1 MFHDVEHFGSLS
13 TREDLTCVN
22 AQTGTQAVDRAAAL
36 LVRVVEADGPVSFGA
51 ITEAA
56 GLPKSTTSRLL
67 GALERHALVERD
79 RDGALRPGV
88 VLSRFAR
95 RAGSTDRL
103 VQTARPF
110 LESLARQTGETVN
123 LAVAGPGAVEQI
135 DQVDSSYLLGA
146 TNWVGLDVPFHCSA
160 LGKVFLA
167 HGAVQVPPGRLEQ
180 RTTRTVT
187 TREALSA
194 DLDLVLRRGYAVADE
209 ELEPGLVA
217 IAAPVRDGA
226 GRVVGALSVS
236 GPSVRLTAERT
247 ATVAG
252 LTVLTAGQLSQA
264 LGHEP
269 GTHPRPEHRAGTDTR
284 SDTQQDIPQ
293 DIPTGIPTDIENAE
307 GAA

>member
-1 MFHDVEHFGSLS
+1 MS
-13 TREDLTCVN
+13 T
-22 AQTGTQAVDRAAAL
+22 QTGTQAVDRAAAL
-36 LVRVVEADGPVSFGA
+36 LVRVLEADGPISFGA
-51 ITEAA
+51 LTEAA

-67 GALERHALVERD
+67 GALERHSLVERD

-88 VLSRFAR
+88 VPSRFAR
-95 RAGSTDRL
+95 RASSTDRL
-103 VQTARPF
+103 VQTARPY
-110 LESLARQTGETVN
+110 LEALARQTGETVN
-123 LAVAGPGAVEQI
+123 LAVAGPRAVEQI

-167 HGAVQVPPGRLEQ
+167 HGAVEVPPGRLEQ
-180 RTTRTVT
+180 RTTRTLT
-187 TREALSA
+187 TREALSE
-194 DLDLVLRRGYAVADE
+194 DLDLVRRRGYAVADE

-236 GPSVRLTAERT
+236 GPSMRLTTERT

-252 LTVLTAGQLSQA
+252 LTVRAAGQLSQT

-269 GTHPRPEHRAGTDTR
+269 AARQRPEHRPRTDTQA
-284 SDTQQDIPQ
+284 T
-293 DIPTGIPTDIENAE
+293 ENAE

>member
-1 MFHDVEHFGSLS
+1 MS
-13 TREDLTCVN
+13 TH
-22 AQTGTQAVDRAAAL
+22 TGTQAVDRAAAL

-95 RAGSTDRL
+95 RTSSTDRL
-103 VQTARPF
+103 VETARPH

-123 LAVAGPGAVEQI
+123 LAVPGPRAVEQI

-167 HGAVQVPPGRLEQ
+167 HGAVDLPPGPLEH
-180 RTTRTVT
+180 RTTRTLT
-187 TREALSA
+187 THEALSA
-194 DLDLVLRRGYAVADE
+194 DLDLVRRRGYAVADE

-226 GRVVGALSVS
+226 GAVVGALSVS
-236 GPSVRLTAERT
+236 GPTVRLSPQRI

-252 LTVLTAGQLSQA
+252 LTVSQAAQLSQA
-264 LGHEP
+264 LRHE
-269 GTHPRPEHRAGTDTR
+269 AGTEARQDRGPSDIQSGTR
-284 SDTQQDIPQ
+284 QDIPQ
-293 DIPTGIPTDIENAE
+293 AIDKAE